1 MYETLKTLKYLR
13 KQCFMFFKNII
24 FYQLCLIYQESR
36 ERKGGEMFQ
45 KMSLTDRVQHDN
57 EAKDLV

>member
-13 KQCFMFFKNII
+13 KQCFVFFKNII

-36 ERKGGEMFQ
+36 ERKGGDVSEDVVNR
-45 KMSLTDRVQHDN
+45 SSTAR
-57 EAKDLV
+57 